1 MDAAKRALLRVA
13 GQFPSTAFIAQLLLI
28 PASVRW
34 VVWFA
39 LLNAAGALKHNHNGA
54 VASIV
59 AMEAA
64 RALKIRAKL
73 VDHLLWFEIG
83 AQCLVSDLAT
93 EHHIRF
99 VAGNRGRAL
108 SSLREK
114 ENDVRRRGSQTLI

>member
-1 MDAAKRALLRVA
+1 MYD
-13 GQFPSTAFIAQLLLI
+13 TAFTAQLLSI

-34 VVWFA
+34 VVCFG
-39 LLNAAGALKHNHNGA
+39 LLKAVGALKHNNNEA
-54 VASIV
+54 VAPIV

-93 EHHIRF
+93 EHHICF
-99 VAGNRGRAL
+99 VAGNRGRAI
-108 SSLREK
+108 SSLREE
-114 ENDVRRRGSQTLI
+114 ENDVLRRGSQTLI